1 MANMS
6 PAQMTQIERI
16 DLSVPS
22 TGTRVTRRRP
32 VVVYLALA
40 TALLGALLYATVD
53 AIDGWAHLVVIGAI
67 VATTVGAMIALNPK
81 RRG

>member
-6 PAQMTQIERI
+6 AAQMTQVERI

-22 TGTRVTRRRP
+22 TGTRVARRRSITA
-32 VVVYLALA
+32 YLALA
-40 TALLGALLYATVD
+40 TAVLAALVYATVD

-67 VATTVGAMIALNPK
+67 VATTIGAMIALSPT

>member
-6 PAQMTQIERI
+6 PAQMTQVERI

-22 TGTRVTRRRP
+22 TGTRVAKRRSITA
-32 VVVYLALA
+32 YLLFA
-40 TALLGALLYATVD
+40 TALLGALVYATVD

-67 VATTVGAMIALNPK
+67 VATTIGAMIALSPR